1 MEKKYTIRALILAAL
16 TASLCGGVANAAPAV
31 YSLNPVVVTATRTE
45 TNDIDVPATTT
56 VITAEDI
63 KNKGYTSVFDALEQS
78 VGVTSYSYSN
88 GGDDLGGSVSRF
100 YIRGMDKGTL
110 VLVNGAPVNIMNY
123 SSTEGVPID
132 AVEKIEIIKGSNS
145 VLYGAEAMGGVVNI
159 ITKKGGESSAS
170 VSAKYGNYNSGYQA
184 SVSGEKFT
192 AFFDQTYS
200 DEVDATNKVFEKS
213 SRLWKLGKGNKTS
226 FYLSG
231 QLSDKLSLDWSHVDT
246 NKNRYSMEVKNG
258 IPTGNISSGDKD
270 TGKYEYDSQRN
281 NINLIYDDKDAEFRS
296 ILAYNNRRLD
306 TVNVAYNKDES
317 VKRISRGT
325 NYNVYGLTFDTQKS
339 WHFNDGADDLTS
351 GVTFKREHWKRLSD
365 RSDKIG
371 RNAFSVY
378 SSWQHEFTPRLT
390 GIFGA
395 RGEFS
400 QDNGWDKEQNVF
412 LPQVQLLYKLNQ
424 DWSLYTNVGKSFDMP
439 AINSKYYSAKIRNWN
454 VQPQQGWTYEI
465 GSKYIH
471 GKDNLKIAAF
481 HMNIDDYFQWVKENT
496 VIEGGDPGIN
506 VQVNGGTF
514 RNTGVEAEWIHVVND
529 NWKYN
534 LGLSISN
541 PEINTNGKWVQESAR
556 LQGNAGFQ
564 YTSQKFLAN
573 VNFFI
578 TGDREDSYYNKLG
591 QIATKYGGYD
601 HQVPDRIQLN
611 STLQYM
617 PDDHQTIV
625 LNLYNILDRDNPINE
640 NENWDLPFNWM
651 LTYKYAF

>member
-231 QLSDKLSLDWSHVDT
+231 QITDKLSLDWSHVDT
-246 NKNRYSMEVKNG
+246 NKNRYSMEVKG
-258 IPTGNISSGDKD
+258 GVPTGNISSSG
-270 TGKYEYDSQRN
+270 TGKYEYESQRN

-306 TVNVAYNKDES
+306 TVNVAYNKDQS
-317 VKRISRGT
+317 VKGLSRGT

-339 WHFNDGADDLTS
+339 WHFSDGADDLTS
-351 GVTFKREHWKRLSD
+351 GVTFKREHWKKLDD
-365 RSDKIG
+365 RSDRIG

-378 SSWQHEFTPRLT
+378 SSWQHKFTPRLT

-412 LPQVQLLYKLNQ
+412 LPQVQFLYKLNQ

-439 AINSKYYSAKIRNWN
+439 AINSKYYSPKIRNWN

-481 HMNIDDYFQWVKENT
+481 HMNIDDYFQWVKEDT

-556 LQGNAGFQ
+556 LQGNAGVQ

-578 TGDREDSYYNKLG
+578 TGDREDSEYNNWGETAK
-591 QIATKYGGYD
+591 KYGYD

-617 PDDHQTIV
+617 PDDHQTIA
-625 LNLYNILDRDNPINE
+625 LNLYNILDRDNSLNKY
-640 NENWDLPFNWM
+640 ENWDLPFNWM